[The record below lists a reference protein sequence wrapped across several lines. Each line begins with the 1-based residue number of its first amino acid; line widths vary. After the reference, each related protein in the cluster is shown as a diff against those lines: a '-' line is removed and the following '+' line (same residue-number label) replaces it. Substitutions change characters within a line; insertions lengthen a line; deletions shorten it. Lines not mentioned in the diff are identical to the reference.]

1 MINELV
7 LSICPNHNSVHV
19 YLPKPLSLYPVD
31 KCVVSA
37 QTVLNAVREHQRLK
51 SVARVPGQCAEW
63 ARLGNQGETVC
74 AAQFSR

>member
-37 QTVLNAVREHQRLK
+37 QTVLNAVREQQRLK